1 MVQLSVRDLLTR
13 DFVGVSEADSVRGA
27 IELMR
32 EDGETGAVVMHGS
45 EPVGTI
51 SPTEILDCIV
61 DEHDIQSTPVS
72 EIMRREPPSI
82 PLDSTVGEA
91 AARLARTDDEVL
103 LVEDEDGFIGV
114 LNARELAT
122 ITWETSEYDEETIV
136 MENDVELNR
145 SGSALDEY
153 SNQSICEVCG
163 SLSRELVNVNGQLLC
178 PDCRSM

>member
-51 SPTEILDCIV
+51 SPAELLDCIV
-61 DEHDIQSTPVS
+61 DDHDLQSTPVS
-72 EIMRREPPSI
+72 DIMRREPPSI
-82 PLDSTVGEA
+82 PLDSAIGEA
-91 AARLARTDDEVL
+91 AAMVARTDDEVL
-103 LVEDEDGFIGV
+103 LVEDEDGFVGV
-114 LNARELAT
+114 LDARELAT
-122 ITWETSEYDEETIV
+122 ITWETGEYEEESIL
-136 MENDVELNR
+136 MENDTER
-145 SGSALDEY
+145 SRSESALDEY
-153 SNQSICEVCG
+153 PNQSICEVCG